1 MENSHYCPAPVP
13 SRLRRITSIVAST
26 LAVILAPL
34 ATADNHY
41 PQAGSSG
48 SEGYPAA
55 APVRTGDVA
64 ALIRAAL
71 LQHPALRAQAG
82 MQEAA
87 KAGIEGAKWQYWA
100 TPSIGVES
108 TDSRNDPAYRGDRT
122 VTSLRLQ
129 QPLWTGGRLNGNLDK
144 AEAQARVA
152 EADLEATRQQIAL
165 RVVQAWSD
173 ATAAQGKLA
182 AYEQSRAVHARLL
195 SLVERRTREGASA
208 QADIDLARS
217 RLDGT
222 EADLA
227 AAQAQ
232 RATAL
237 DKLRLLVGRP
247 VSAAELGDAGRLRP
261 PEVSPGIEALLSA
274 ARAQSPQLAKAAA
287 QVQIAEAEVKLA
299 AASLSPEVHL
309 RAERQY
315 GNFYQPNQDPQ
326 NRLFVSVSTAFGGG
340 LSSLSGVD
348 AARARRMAAQDDIQ
362 TQQLALDEQVHG
374 DAVLSRTAGE
384 RRARLERAGVSSA
397 EVAASWERQFLA
409 GRKQWQD
416 LMNAAREQTQN
427 DIQLADTIA
436 TQHLTGWRLAILTQ
450 GVGPA
455 LERLPQV
462 QAKATRNATIHVEVA
477 NALVK
482 PAPSS
487 IPQSTVINGAVDNW
501 LDAWRRRDPDAYLA
515 AYTTDYR
522 KAPAATR
529 DDWENG
535 VRQRLRQLSGL
546 HLERG
551 ALEVTLASSDRAV
564 VRFRQT
570 YRTPQWQDVT
580 QKTLHLSLVGNRW
593 LIAGE
598 SATPAR

>member
-1 MENSHYCPAPVP
+1 M
-13 SRLRRITSIVAST
+13 
-26 LAVILAPL
+26 LAL
-34 ATADNHY
+34 
-41 PQAGSSG
+41 
-48 SEGYPAA
+48 PAA
-55 APVRTGDVA
+55 ADNLLAQARGPVSNGAPASAAHRSGDVS
-64 ALIRAAL
+64 ALIRQAL

-87 KAGIEGAKWQYWA
+87 KAGIEGAKWQYWP
-100 TPSIGVES
+100 TPSIGAERS
-108 TDSRNDPAYRGDRT
+108 NSNNDPAYRGDRT
-122 VTSLRLQ
+122 VTTLRLQ
-129 QPLWTGGRLNGNLDK
+129 QPLWTGGRLDGNLDK

-173 ATAAQGKLA
+173 AAAAQGKLA

-195 SLVERRTREGASA
+195 GLVERRTREGASA

-227 AAQAQ
+227 SAVAQ

-261 PEVSPGIEALLSA
+261 PEVKHGIEGLLNA

-299 AASLSPEVHL
+299 EASLSPEVHL

-326 NRLFVSVSTAFGGG
+326 NRLFIGVSTAFGGG

-348 AARARRMAAQDDIQ
+348 AARARQRAAQDDIQ
-362 TQQLALDEQVHG
+362 TQQLTVDEQVQG

-384 RRARLERAGVSSA
+384 RRVRLERVGVASA

-436 TQHLTGWRLAILTQ
+436 TQHLTGWRLTILTQ
-450 GVGPA
+450 GVGA
-455 LERLPQV
+455 V
-462 QAKATRNATIHVEVA
+462 
-477 NALVK
+477 LV
-482 PAPSS
+482 PSVSPS
-487 IPQSTVINGAVDNW
+487 I
-501 LDAWRRRDPDAYLA
+501 
-515 AYTTDYR
+515 
-522 KAPAATR
+522 
-529 DDWENG
+529 
-535 VRQRLRQLSGL
+535 
-546 HLERG
+546 
-551 ALEVTLASSDRAV
+551 
-564 VRFRQT
+564 
-570 YRTPQWQDVT
+570 
-580 QKTLHLSLVGNRW
+580 NR
-593 LIAGE
+593 
-598 SATPAR
+598 